1 MTDQEFYGMLRESGL
16 ELYGLGKDHFKFI
29 SVCTDFANMV
39 ARKKASKVAS
49 QIISAAIVAE
59 REACA
64 KICEDLELPFA
75 ADAIHARKNK

>member
-1 MTDQEFYGMLRESGL
+1 MTQDEFNGILKESGL
-16 ELYGLGKDHFKFI
+16 ELYGLGKDRFKFI

-39 ARKKASKVAS
+39 AKKEASKVAS

-64 KICEDLELPFA
+64 KICEDLELPFV
-75 ADAIHARKNK
+75 ADAIHARKYK